1 MRLRLL
7 SRASQLA
14 RLQAALVSRA
24 LAGAHPQL
32 EIVYVTRASSG
43 DRDLSSPL
51 WQMADK
57 GAFTADL
64 SSAIASGEADLV
76 VHSWKDLPI
85 EPPAGTRIAG
95 TLERADP
102 RDVLIVRRAVVEERP
117 STLTVLSSSPR
128 RGYLLTDV
136 LPGLLPWRVE
146 SVRSEPVRG
155 NIETRL
161 RKLVEGEAHALVMA
175 KAALDRLLSFGG
187 PFGETARTLGGYLAE
202 CHWMVLPMKEFPWAA
217 AQGALAIEVS
227 DTRPDIAEMVVAIS
241 HVPTWNA
248 VSLERTILAAR
259 GGGCHQALGAA
270 VVEREFGRVTS
281 VRARG
286 ETGDDEQCWTLEP
299 RTPVRMPPATA
310 ARIWPRADESVTVSR
325 RALDAERPDVSKG
338 LWVARAEAL
347 PASWAPSPETLVWA
361 AGSSTWRRLAS
372 AGVWVHGC
380 ADGLGEDE
388 RPLVDALAGR
398 PVSWTRLTHRT
409 AARAGETATYEV
421 DPSLPDDLTD
431 RTHFYWTSGQLFLR
445 AVERWPVLRGAW
457 HASGPGRTRQVIAD
471 TIGAGR
477 AGVWLDRESWERAAC
492 Q

>member
-14 RLQAALVSRA
+14 RLQATLVSRA
-24 LAGAHPQL
+24 LTSAHPLL
-32 EIVYVTRASSG
+32 EIVDMTRSSSG

-51 WQMADK
+51 WQMTEK

-64 SSAIASGEADLV
+64 SSAIVAGDADLV

-85 EPPAGTRIAG
+85 EPPAGTRITG

-117 STLTVLSSSPR
+117 ANVTVLSSSPR
-128 RGYLLTDV
+128 RGYLLTGV
-136 LPGLLPWRVE
+136 LPDLLPWRVE
-146 SVRSEPVRG
+146 RVASVPVRG

-161 RKLVEGEAHALVMA
+161 RKLIEGEAHALVMA
-175 KAALDRLLSFGG
+175 KAALDRLLSSEGS
-187 PFGETARTLGGYLAE
+187 FGETARTLRGYLSE

-227 DTRPDIAEMVVAIS
+227 EARPDIAELVSAIS
-241 HVPTWNA
+241 HTPTWNA
-248 VSLERTILAAR
+248 VNLERKILAAH

-281 VRARG
+281 VRAHG
-286 ETGDDEQCWTLEP
+286 EAGDDECSWTLEP
-299 RTPVRMPPATA
+299 RTPIQMPPAEA
-310 ARIWPRADESVTVSR
+310 ARIWPRAGETVSVIR
-325 RALDAERPDVSKG
+325 RALDAERPDESNG
-338 LWVARAEAL
+338 LYVARAEAL
-347 PASWAPSPETLVWA
+347 PTGWAPSPDTLVWA
-361 AGSSTWRRLAS
+361 AGSTTWRRLAA

-380 ADGLGEDE
+380 SDALGEDE
-388 RPLVDALAGR
+388 SPSIDTLAGR
-398 PVSWTRLTHRT
+398 AVSWTRLTHRT
-409 AARAGETATYEV
+409 AARPGDTATYEV
-421 DPSLPDDLTD
+421 EASLPDDLSE

-445 AVERWPVLRGAW
+445 AVERWPVIRSGW
-457 HASGPGRTRQVIAD
+457 HGSGPGRTRHVIAD

-477 AGVWLDRESWERAAC
+477 AGVWLDRESWEAAVC

>member
-1 MRLRLL
+1 MRLL

-14 RLQAALVSRA
+14 RLQAALVRRA
-24 LAGAHPQL
+24 LVAAHPDV
-32 EIVYVTRASSG
+32 EISDMTRASSG
-43 DRDLSSPL
+43 DRDVSSPL

-64 SSAIASGEADLV
+64 SGAVAGGEADLA

-102 RDVLIVRRAVVEERP
+102 RDVLIVRRAVVDERP
-117 STLTVLSSSPR
+117 GTLTVLSSSPR
-128 RGYLLTDV
+128 RAWLMTEV
-136 LPGLLPWRVE
+136 LPDLLPWRVAH
-146 SVRSEPVRG
+146 VKSEPVRG

-161 RKLVEGEAHALVMA
+161 RKLVEGRAHALVMA
-175 KAALDRLLSFGG
+175 KAALDRMLSAGE
-187 PFGETARTLGGYLAE
+187 PFTETAGTLRGYLAE

-227 DTRPDIAEMVVAIS
+227 EARPDLVEMVSAITDR
-241 HVPTWNA
+241 PTWSA
-248 VSLERTILAAR
+248 VSREREILAAH

-281 VRARG
+281 VRAQATGG
-286 ETGDDEQCWTLEP
+286 EDEACWTLEA
-299 RTPVRMPPATA
+299 RTPVQMPRTTVQ
-310 ARIWPRADESVTVSR
+310 RIWPRAGEPVTAVR
-325 RALDAERPDVSKG
+325 RPLDAERPDASRG

-347 PASWAPSPETLVWA
+347 PPSWAPSPDTLVWA
-361 AGSSTWRRLAS
+361 AGSSTWRRLAL
-372 AGVWVHGC
+372 AGIWVHGC

-388 RPLVDALAGR
+388 TPLTDALAGR
-398 PVSWTRLTHRT
+398 AVPWTRLTHRT
-409 AARAGETATYEV
+409 AARPGETATYEV
-421 DPSLPDDLTD
+421 EASLPDDLSE

-445 AVERWPVLRGAW
+445 ALEQCPAIRTAW
-457 HASGPGRTRQVIAD
+457 HASGPGRTRQIIAD

-477 AGVWLDRESWERAAC
+477 AGVWLDRESWEKAVC